1 MSRPAY
7 ITLSI
12 VTTFLR
18 CLEYKVPHNCLLVI
32 HEVHGFST
40 VLFHI
45 FDNAPASY
53 PDLISVLPDDQVVR
67 LHFPA
72 IVIQK
77 QIYSKI
83 PLKSLSACSD
93 TSTSYIISHNPCEC
107 PQKLSS
113 HFLSVQ
119 PAYPHILS
127 PILH

>member
-18 CLEYKVPHNCLLVI
+18 CLEYKVPHNCLMVI

-53 PDLISVLPDDQVVR
+53 PDLISVLPDGQAVR

-77 QIYSKI
+77 KYIQ
-83 PLKSLSACSD
+83 KSLSNHCQPVR
-93 TSTSYIISHNPCEC
+93 IILL
-107 PQKLSS
+107 QKSKYNIINKANMTKSVTKLYLQ
-113 HFLSVQ
+113 FLFGN
-119 PAYPHILS
+119 Y
-127 PILH
+127 